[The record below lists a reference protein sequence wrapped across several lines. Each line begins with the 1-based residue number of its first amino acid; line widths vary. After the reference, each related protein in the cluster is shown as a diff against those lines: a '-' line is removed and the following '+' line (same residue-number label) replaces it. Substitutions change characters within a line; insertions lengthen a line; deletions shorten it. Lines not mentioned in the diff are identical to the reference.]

1 MSGTRRKPGRTGPF
15 VSGFQS
21 SLLQQGYSAL
31 TVCNMLKDLGAV
43 GRWMQERDLQ
53 PDHLSLSVITE
64 FHADCLAGGR
74 RKIPSV
80 KSFEPLLRYLRV
92 EGVIADSPEPE
103 SSIGR
108 LLADYRRWLVT
119 ERGLAESTV
128 IRYENLAR
136 RFLELHSVG
145 DGVDAAALTGA
156 EVVAFLLRE
165 CERVSVGSAKGRVSE
180 LRSLLRFL
188 FVRGLTPRLLTT
200 AVPPV
205 AGWRETGIPKAL
217 PAGHVQLLLDSCDHG
232 DPVQTRDYAI
242 LMLVARLGLRSIEVA
257 RLQVRDVD
265 WRTGRIIVRGKGS
278 REDGMPLPS
287 DVGRALAEYLTDVR
301 PQTSVR
307 SVFISCKASPGSNTC
322 GAPRVRRRGRP
333 ADGTADGK
341 RTGIGLSSAATVL
354 RRKGRAAL
362 RSAGHPVE
370 QGLHRS
376 HREIA
381 AIATTIRCVAAL
393 VALVVLRSH

>member
-21 SLLQQGYSAL
+21 SLLEQGYSAL
-31 TVCNMLKDLGAV
+31 AVCNMLKDVGAV

-53 PDHLSLSVITE
+53 PDQLTPAAIAE
-64 FHADCLAGGR
+64 FRVDCLARGR

-80 KSFEPLLRYLRV
+80 KSFEPLLRYLRA
-92 EGVIADSPEPE
+92 EGVITESPEPK
-103 SSIGR
+103 SPVGR
-108 LLADYRRWLVT
+108 LLVDYHRWLVG

-145 DGVDAAALTGA
+145 DDVETAALTGA

-165 CERVSVGSAKGRVSE
+165 SQRVSVGSAKGRVSE
-180 LRSLLRFL
+180 LRSLLKFL

-217 PAGHVQLLLDSCDHG
+217 PAGHVSLLLDSCDRS
-232 DPVQTRDYAI
+232 DPVQARDYAI

-257 RLQVRDVD
+257 RLELEDVD
-265 WRTGRIIVRGKGS
+265 WRAGRMTVRGKGS
-278 REDGMPLPS
+278 REDGMPLPT
-287 DVGRALAEYLTDVR
+287 DVGRALAEYLADVR
-301 PQTSVR
+301 PKTSLR
-307 SVFISCKASPGSNTC
+307 SVFISCKAPRRGIRPDLVSDVTRRACDRAGL
-322 GAPRVRRRGRP
+322 PRVGAHRLRHTLATEMLRRGVKLV
-333 ADGTADGK
+333 D
-341 RTGIGLSSAATVL
+341 IGQVL
-354 RRKGRAAL
+354 RHRDLATTALYAKVDLATL
-362 RSAGHPVE
+362 RS
-370 QGLHRS
+370 
-376 HREIA
+376 IA
-381 AIATTIRCVAAL
+381 LPWPGDER
-393 VALVVLRSH
+393 